1 MEELIKKLADA
12 GKLETIK
19 SEEDLRAAAK
29 ELGYSDED
37 IDNFM
42 SELPLD
48 DDALEQAAGG
58 ALGLLNPKQMQEV
71 YRLLEIERNLSR

>member
-1 MEELIKKLADA
+1 MEELIKKLKEA
-12 GKLETIK
+12 GKLEAIK

-37 IDNFM
+37 VDNFM

-48 DDALEQAAGG
+48 DDDLEQAAGG
-58 ALGLLNPKQMQEV
+58 SM
-71 YRLLEIERNLSR
+71 LSSLPWMIKNEEMIRKYWR

>member
-12 GKLETIK
+12 GKVETIK

-37 IDNFM
+37 IDNCM

-48 DDALEQAAGG
+48 DDALERAAGG
-58 ALGLLNPKQMQEV
+58 FQNPLIDLYQE
-71 YRLLEIERNLSR
+71 LMRNKTN

>member
-1 MEELIKKLADA
+1 MEELIKKLKDA
-12 GKLETIK
+12 GKLETIET
-19 SEEDLRAAAK
+19 EEDLRTAAK

-37 IDNFM
+37 LDNFM

-58 ALGLLNPKQMQEV
+58 GSMSSDLKWML
-71 YRLLEIERNLSR
+71 RNEEMLKKYF

>member
-1 MEELIKKLADA
+1 MEELIKKLKEA

-37 IDNFM
+37 LDNFM

-48 DDALEQAAGG
+48 DDALERAVGG
-58 ALGLLNPKQMQEV
+58 QSDAEMASLGKILLSDYYK
-71 YRLLEIERNLSR
+71 